1 MCEFIIKINIFIFII
16 MDNSNISNSISAPS
30 TTLNNTVSATSSSE
44 SSGGF
49 FSFLKNMSA
58 TTWFIII
65 LIFAF
70 LGFNIFAYLAK
81 GTQEIADIFGPFFE
95 KIFGVTLI
103 ATGKVVDVTAEG
115 AKAVVNTTAGVLDTG
130 LTAIQDITP
139 DGSKSKSSVPSQ
151 SVQSTIAQPD
161 VMANN
166 SLNKVLNT
174 NQTSQQGQDY
184 QANEAPSSVH
194 SSGGK
199 GGWCYIGEDRGYR
212 SCAQVSASDQCMS
225 GDIFPSKDL
234 CVNPSLRA

>member
-1 MCEFIIKINIFIFII
+1 
-16 MDNSNISNSISAPS
+16 MDNSNISNSILPS
-30 TTLNNTVSATSSSE
+30 SNATLDSTASTTSSSGTGE
-44 SSGGF
+44 GF
-49 FSFLKNMSA
+49 FSFFKNISA

-81 GTQEIADIFGPFFE
+81 GTQTIADIFGPFFE
-95 KIFGVTLI
+95 KIFGVTLV

-139 DGSKSKSSVPSQ
+139 NASKGSLPSQ
-151 SVQSTIAQPD
+151 SVQSTMTQPD
-161 VMANN
+161 IMANN

-174 NQTSQQGQDY
+174 HQTQQQGQDY
-184 QANEAPSSVH
+184 QANEASSSVNL
-194 SSGGK
+194 SGGK
-199 GGWCYIGEDRGYR
+199 GGWCYIGEDRGFR

-225 GDIFPSKDL
+225 GDIFPSKDI
-234 CVNPSLRA
+234 CVNPTLRA

>member
-1 MCEFIIKINIFIFII
+1 
-16 MDNSNISNSISAPS
+16 MDNSNISNSILPS
-30 TTLNNTVSATSSSE
+30 SNATLNNTASTTSSSSTGE
-44 SSGGF
+44 GF
-49 FSFLKNMSA
+49 FGFIKNMSA

-139 DGSKSKSSVPSQ
+139 DGSKSSVPSQ

-174 NQTSQQGQDY
+174 HQTEQPGQDY
-184 QANEAPSSVH
+184 QANEASSSVH
-194 SSGGK
+194 LAGGK
-199 GGWCYIGEDRGYR
+199 GGWCYIGEDRGFR
-212 SCAQVSASDQCMS
+212 SCAQVSGSDQCMS
-225 GDIFPSKDL
+225 GDIFPSKDI
-234 CVNPSLRA
+234 CVNPSLRS

>member
-30 TTLNNTVSATSSSE
+30 TTLNNTVPTTSSSG
-44 SSGGF
+44 SSDGF
-49 FSFLKNMSA
+49 FSFFKNMSA

-81 GTQEIADIFGPFFE
+81 GTQAIADIFGPFFE
-95 KIFGVTLI
+95 KIFGVTLV

-139 DGSKSKSSVPSQ
+139 DGSKSNSSIPSQ

-174 NQTSQQGQDY
+174 NQISQQGQDY

-194 SSGGK
+194 LSGGK
-199 GGWCYIGEDRGYR
+199 GGWCYIGEDRGFR
-212 SCAQVSASDQCMS
+212 SCAEVSGVDQCMS

-234 CVNPSLRA
+234 CVNPSLRT

>member
-16 MDNSNISNSISAPS
+16 MDNSNISNSILPS
-30 TTLNNTVSATSSSE
+30 TNATLDSAVSTTSSSATGE
-44 SSGGF
+44 GF
-49 FSFLKNMSA
+49 FGFIKNMSA

-81 GTQEIADIFGPFFE
+81 GTQDIANLFGPFFKE
-95 KIFGVTLI
+95 VFGITLL

-130 LTAIQDITP
+130 LTAVQNITP
-139 DGSKSKSSVPSQ
+139 DGSKSSISPQ
-151 SVQSTIAQPD
+151 TVQSTISQPD

-174 NQTSQQGQDY
+174 HQTEQQGQDY
-184 QANEAPSSVH
+184 QANEASSSVH
-194 SSGGK
+194 LAGGK
-199 GGWCYIGEDRGYR
+199 GGWCYIGEDRGFR
-212 SCAQVSASDQCMS
+212 SCVEVSGSDQCMS
-225 GDIFPSKDL
+225 GDIFPSKDI